1 LDDSDY
7 EGMSE
12 GERAAA
18 EALMRKRDRE
28 EGRLDG
34 RMRRGLLV
42 RTVIL
47 SLCRLP
53 SLGKVCSKTEGG
65 RFSD

>member
-42 RTVIL
+42 RIVIL

-53 SLGKVCSKTEGG
+53 SLGKVSKTEGG

>member
-1 LDDSDY
+1 MDDSDY

-47 SLCRLP
+47 SLCTVTVAVARIFT
-53 SLGKVCSKTEGG
+53 K
-65 RFSD
+65 

>member
-1 LDDSDY
+1 MDDSDY

-42 RTVIL
+42 RIVIL
-47 SLCRLP
+47 SLCTVAVAVARILT
-53 SLGKVCSKTEGG
+53 K
-65 RFSD
+65 